1 MMMSRSL
8 SHLLK
13 KKSFKQ
19 GSDLTKFSILNF
31 VSGAQRAHVD
41 MRRLIIKIVYK
52 RLVVAWTMVVMLR
65 INR

>member
-1 MMMSRSL
+1 MIMSRSL

-31 VSGAQRAHVD
+31 LSGAQRAHVD
-41 MRRLIIKIVYK
+41 MRRLIIKITYE
-52 RLVVAWTMVVMLR
+52 R
-65 INR
+65 N

>member
-1 MMMSRSL
+1 MIMSRSL

-31 VSGAQRAHVD
+31 LSGAQRAHVD
-41 MRRLIIKIVYK
+41 MRRLIIKIAYE
-52 RLVVAWTMVVMLR
+52 RD
-65 INR
+65 